1 MATEAKLFNTSNEL
15 EKMKEVVSLNQKLKE
30 QVTWNGFSNIH
41 MYIECLNGLI
51 QVLNHLL
58 NTTVRHNG

>member
-30 QVTWNGFSNIH
+30 QVT
-41 MYIECLNGLI
+41 
-51 QVLNHLL
+51 
-58 NTTVRHNG
+58 